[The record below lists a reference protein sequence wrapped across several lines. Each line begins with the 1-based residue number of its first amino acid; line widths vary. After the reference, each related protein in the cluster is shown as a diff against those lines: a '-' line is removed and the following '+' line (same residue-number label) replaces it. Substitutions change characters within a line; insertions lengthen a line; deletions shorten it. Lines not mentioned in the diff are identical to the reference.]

1 MLPPNISI
9 EEADS
14 SQASNVAILLNFPI
28 RKYGRGAAI
37 LVAVDNKTNRS
48 VGAAVIWQL
57 PRKSLCWIRV
67 VKGYRRKGIGSALL
81 SKVESLAK
89 DLKSPMLAPAEPF
102 RDANQPFLLNEGF
115 IASRIMTR
123 YRLTYENGKNG
134 FADI

>member
-1 MLPPNISI
+1 M
-9 EEADS
+9 
-14 SQASNVAILLNFPI
+14 
-28 RKYGRGAAI
+28 
-37 LVAVDNKTNRS
+37 
-48 VGAAVIWQL
+48 
-57 PRKSLCWIRV
+57 